1 MKKDIS
7 ILNIFFF
14 ILFFIL
20 GFELIEENIKE
31 DNKKIYREFI
41 RQYFSNDKDYLKNV
55 FKEYSDLNLKNK
67 AKCISN
73 YSQNLNNFYI
83 LRSDCIF
90 MLIRS

>member
-55 FKEYSDLNLKNK
+55 FKEYSDLNLKK
-67 AKCISN
+67 QSKM
-73 YSQNLNNFYI
+73 YK
-83 LRSDCIF
+83 
-90 MLIRS
+90 